1 MKKALALILA
11 MLLLLSMVA
20 CGGKKDDAKTDDK
33 TDDSAVA
40 ADAEKTGDAA
50 EDTEMPVIKL
60 RVAVQQNEN
69 HETCKAVRR
78 IAEKVSEA
86 TNGGLELDIY
96 SDSVLGDYTAVF
108 DEVRMGT
115 IDMAVQSFSGQYD
128 PAFEIGYLPYLIT
141 NYDEAS
147 KVLGEGSN
155 TYKMISDKCDE
166 NGMVFLGYFAEG
178 FVQVGMVKPV
188 DNMGDPDAKK
198 TQLVR
203 CPAIESGRLAMECQG
218 FPTVTIPYADLYTSM
233 QTGVCD
239 GWLGGTAELNYV
251 GFRDVIK
258 YLYLVNQQMENNSG
272 IINKKTFES
281 LPEAYQTALKDAFAE
296 EAAASFGRAEETDE
310 TNIKL
315 CEDYGITIV
324 RMTQEELNALAERVR
339 TETWDKDFELY
350 GEDAKAAVYA
360 DMGW

>member
-1 MKKALALILA
+1 MKKFLALILA
-11 MLLLLSMVA
+11 LLMILSMAA
-20 CGGKKDDAKTDDK
+20 CGSGT
-33 TDDSAVA
+33 SAASA
-40 ADAEKTGDAA
+40 ASGSQAAGSSAE
-50 EDTEMPVIKL
+50 PIVL

-78 IAEKVSEA
+78 IAEKVESE
-86 TNGGLELDIY
+86 TNGGLTLDIY

-128 PAFEIGYLPYLIT
+128 PAFEIGYLPYLFT

-147 KVLGEGSN
+147 KVLSEGSN
-155 TYKMISDKCDE
+155 TYQLITNKCDE
-166 NGMVFLGYFAEG
+166 NGLVFLGYFVEG

-188 DNMGDPDAKK
+188 DNMGDPNAPK

-203 CPAIESGRLAMECQG
+203 CPAIESGRLAMDCQG
-218 FPTVTIPYADLYTSM
+218 FPTVTIPYADLYTAM

-258 YLYLVNQQMENNSG
+258 YLYVVNQQMENNSG
-272 IINKKTFES
+272 IVNKEKFAS
-281 LPEAYQTALKDAFAE
+281 LPEEYQTVLMNAFAE
-296 EAAASFGRAEETDE
+296 ETAASFDRAKTTDD
-310 TNIKL
+310 TNFKAL
-315 CEDYGITIV
+315 KDYGIEIV
-324 RMTQEELNALAERVR
+324 ELSQDELSALADKVR
-339 TETWDKDFELY
+339 TDTWDKDFEMY
-350 GEDAKAAVYA
+350 GEDAKTAVYA